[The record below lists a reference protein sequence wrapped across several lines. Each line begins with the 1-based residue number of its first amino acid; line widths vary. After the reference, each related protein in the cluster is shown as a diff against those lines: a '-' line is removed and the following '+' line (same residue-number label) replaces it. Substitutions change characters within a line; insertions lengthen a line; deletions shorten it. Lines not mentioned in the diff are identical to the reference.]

1 MEQVTGSYVA
11 YSDRSVAERRTPEP
25 TQKTTAAPAWL
36 GPIETG
42 FIHNWGA
49 LARSF
54 GMDPVLGRVHALAFL
69 SAEPLSV
76 VQVAAA
82 LELSEQQSNT
92 YLDSLL
98 RWGAVREIEVAGEPR
113 YEADGDPW
121 AWFMVTL
128 KERGRREFGPLLNS
142 VREANARAQQLRT
155 SLHPGARSE
164 LHRIER
170 IARFSEF
177 VDQIAGVIETFAN
190 VGAGPVLGA
199 LRMMAKMRGPRFAR
213 T

>member
-1 MEQVTGSYVA
+1 MEQATGSYVA
-11 YSDRSVAERRTPEP
+11 YSERSEVGE
-25 TQKTTAAPAWL
+25 QSAPRWL

-54 GMDPVLGRVHALAFL
+54 GMDPMLGRVHALSFL
-69 SAEPLSV
+69 SAEPMSAAE
-76 VQVAAA
+76 VAAA
-82 LELSEQQSNT
+82 LGLDEDESTN

-98 RWGAVREIEVAGEPR
+98 RWGAIREVDSADGDQR
-113 YEADGDPW
+113 FEADGDPW
-121 AWFMVTL
+121 SWFLQTL
-128 KERGRREFGPLLNS
+128 RERGRREFGPLLQS
-142 VREANARAQQLRT
+142 VRDANTRAQQLRR

-177 VDQIAGVIETFAN
+177 VDQIAGLIETFAN

-199 LRMMAKMRGPRFAR
+199 LRVMAKMRGPRLVRA
-213 T
+213 